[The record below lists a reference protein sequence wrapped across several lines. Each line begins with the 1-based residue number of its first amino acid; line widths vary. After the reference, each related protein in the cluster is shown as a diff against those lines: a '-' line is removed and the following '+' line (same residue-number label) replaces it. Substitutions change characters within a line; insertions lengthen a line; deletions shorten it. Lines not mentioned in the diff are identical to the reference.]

1 MQKTH
6 YTKPE
11 KGSTVTANAID
22 ATLWAKAATLSPQ
35 TQLNSNVQPRTPAMQ
50 LATSREDCQARK
62 RRRTIRRRNNTPWL
76 PHGSLCTMFLYWYW
90 GCFVGDISGVAYDAV
105 KMAVEHVLSKIR
117 EGKKLSTEDV
127 LILYLGTIVGDLKEI
142 RTDIARLDHRID
154 ETNKRIDQTNQR
166 IDDIVKTLSARI
178 DDVVKSLSARID
190 ETNRRIDETN
200 KRIDDL
206 AKRIDAVQTTLLE
219 IQKLLIELV
228 KSRQ

>member
-127 LILYLGTIVGDLKEI
+127 LILYLGTIVGDLRELKA
-142 RTDIARLDHRID
+142 DIARLDDKID
-154 ETNKRIDQTNQR
+154 KTNQR

>member
-1 MQKTH
+1 
-6 YTKPE
+6 
-11 KGSTVTANAID
+11 
-22 ATLWAKAATLSPQ
+22 
-35 TQLNSNVQPRTPAMQ
+35 
-50 LATSREDCQARK
+50 
-62 RRRTIRRRNNTPWL
+62 
-76 PHGSLCTMFLYWYW
+76 
-90 GCFVGDISGVAYDAV
+90 VGDISGVAYDAV

-117 EGKKLSTEDV
+117 EGKKLSTEDILV
-127 LILYLGTIVGDLKEI
+127 LYLGTIVGDLKEI
-142 RTDIARLDHRID
+142 RADIARLDHRID
-154 ETNKRIDQTNQR
+154 ETNQR

-228 KSRQ
+228 KTRQ

>member
-1 MQKTH
+1 M
-6 YTKPE
+6 
-11 KGSTVTANAID
+11 AD
-22 ATLWAKAATLSPQ
+22 AS
-35 TQLNSNVQPRTPAMQ
+35 S
-50 LATSREDCQARK
+50 
-62 RRRTIRRRNNTPWL
+62 
-76 PHGSLCTMFLYWYW
+76 
-90 GCFVGDISGVAYDAV
+90 VAYDAL

-117 EGKKLSTEDV
+117 EGKKLSTEDI

-178 DDVVKSLSARID
+178 DEVAKSLSARID
-190 ETNRRIDETN
+190 ETNRRIDEMSRSLSARIDETN

-219 IQKLLIELV
+219 IQKLLLELV
-228 KSRQ
+228 KTRQSAP